1 MDESIQIVEN
11 GQKVWAIT
19 KGYSA
24 ETFEP
29 NSSSIGYKIDVYQDS
44 INKTFTEYLINFEYF
59 DRIMGLYGFKL
70 VDREEA
76 MSLGLPEGSGLFQ
89 SLFDKM
95 MLEIQQNKY
104 SGRNF
109 GTAANMKEYEK
120 KISFLNRYFV
130 YKKVLNVNADKV
142 EIELKEYTE
151 KNTPTSVL
159 KEDLLPEIGEDV
171 VEVDELVVKEHVKQK
186 IRKLTKKLVLVPATE
201 ATEEQS
207 NAPPVVKPKKKL
219 TIVNQE

>member
-1 MDESIQIVEN
+1 
-11 GQKVWAIT
+11 
-19 KGYSA
+19 
-24 ETFEP
+24 
-29 NSSSIGYKIDVYQDS
+29 
-44 INKTFTEYLINFEYF
+44 
-59 DRIMGLYGFKL
+59 MGLYGFKL

-109 GTAANMKEYEK
+109 GSAANMKEYEK

-142 EIELKEYTE
+142 EIELKEYAE

-171 VEVDELVVKEHVKQK
+171 VEVDELVVVKEPAKQK

-201 ATEEQS
+201 ATEEHP